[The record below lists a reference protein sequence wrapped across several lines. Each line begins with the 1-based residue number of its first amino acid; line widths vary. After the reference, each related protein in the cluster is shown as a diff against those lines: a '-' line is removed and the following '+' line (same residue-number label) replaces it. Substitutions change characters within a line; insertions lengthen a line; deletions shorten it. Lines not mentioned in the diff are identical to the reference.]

1 MTGITKSVVIVLL
14 GSSDQLIHYL
24 VPSNSLQAL
33 LPEIQ
38 LLHTASLP
46 SPDTPPR
53 IGRILQLLE
62 AIFLCMRWMVYGGTK
77 CTVMPGWSV
86 YKQLN
91 KWGYH
96 IPEETTGHS
105 WEDHYVK
112 TNMKLIEELKKEKKK
127 FKWTLFC
134 KYTHDN
140 KSVSNHGAKLHAHV
154 FTSTGLYKILQK
166 VWAGAWSLPP
176 AAATNIALYLKNIV

>member
-62 AIFLCMRWMVYGGTK
+62 AIFFMYEVNGVWRNKVYCDAWLK
-77 CTVMPGWSV
+77 CV
-86 YKQLN
+86 Q
-91 KWGYH
+91 
-96 IPEETTGHS
+96 
-105 WEDHYVK
+105 
-112 TNMKLIEELKKEKKK
+112 
-127 FKWTLFC
+127 
-134 KYTHDN
+134 
-140 KSVSNHGAKLHAHV
+140 
-154 FTSTGLYKILQK
+154 
-166 VWAGAWSLPP
+166 
-176 AAATNIALYLKNIV
+176 AT